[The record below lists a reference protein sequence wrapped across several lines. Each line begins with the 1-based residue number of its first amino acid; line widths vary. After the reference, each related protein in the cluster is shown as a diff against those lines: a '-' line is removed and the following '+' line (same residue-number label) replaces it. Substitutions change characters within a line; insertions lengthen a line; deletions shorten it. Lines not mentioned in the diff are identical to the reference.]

1 MPDLLNEIPE
11 CCSSCK
17 HLYKMVTEEPC
28 FACDNRCKTTSK
40 WEPNDNLKDL
50 YSKGDKI
57 T

>member
-1 MPDLLNEIPE
+1 MPDLLNMIPE

-28 FACDNRCKTTSK
+28 FVCDNRCKATSK